1 MGPGLALRAVVVS
14 RSAAALLATL
24 TLVTVGTGCASAGLV
39 SAAEAGDLATLKK
52 RIEDA
57 KRAGKLD
64 GGEVRDAAHETAAR
78 SIKQADKSADV
89 DDVRMCV
96 RDLESALLTRT
107 KKTDEAGARAAYL
120 LLDEDRVSTSRW
132 ASHVSSA
139 DPAWRAVGARTLVRH
154 EDGAK
159 RRELFLDLD
168 PRVRIGS
175 IEAAY
180 RALDKDDARPLLE
193 VVRLDPDGV
202 ARNLGART
210 VGAIGGREVVL
221 GLRDRWVR
229 ADEPLRAAIV
239 SSWGFNASF
248 DDGGHDA
255 LVWAAETQSGSP
267 GVTAGNVLFR
277 AGQADRPIGRAALQ
291 RALAS
296 GSTSVRVMAIQLA
309 SLDDAELRADVEKAA
324 ESLDTAVKVAAL
336 GKLALRSD
344 KRKVALEELGSIAA
358 SEDRAA
364 NAAKVALAVA
374 RDRRAVPLLVKD
386 LSSTLPDVRAW
397 AASILAGM
405 HELQEA
411 APVLADADQSVRTR
425 VACAIVNAP
434 SK

>member
-1 MGPGLALRAVVVS
+1 MGPRFALFQR
-14 RSAAALLATL
+14 RSLIAPIVTSLFLAT
-24 TLVTVGTGCASAGLV
+24 TGCASSGLV
-39 SAAEAGDLATLKK
+39 SAAEKGDLASLKQ
-52 RIEDA
+52 RIEAA

-64 GGEVRDAAHETAAR
+64 GGEVRDAAKETAVR
-78 SIKQADKSADV
+78 SVKQADKGSDV

-96 RDLESALLTRT
+96 RDLETPLLERT
-107 KKTDEAGARAAYL
+107 KKHDEAGARAAYL
-120 LLDEDRVSTSRW
+120 LLDEDRASTSRW
-132 ASHVSSA
+132 SSQTADA
-139 DPAWRAVGARTLVRH
+139 DPAWRAVGARTLVSTK
-154 EDGAK
+154 DGKA

-168 PRVRIGS
+168 PRVRIGA

-180 RALDKDDARPLLE
+180 RALDKEDAGPLLE

-202 ARNLGART
+202 ARNVGART
-210 VGAIGGREVVL
+210 VGAIGGRDVVL

-229 ADEPLRAAIV
+229 ADEPLRAAIA
-239 SSWGFNASF
+239 SSWGFSASF

-267 GVTAGNVLFR
+267 GVTAGSTLFR
-277 AGQADRPIGRAALQ
+277 ATKADQPIGRAALI
-291 RALAS
+291 RAMTG
-296 GSTSVRVMAIQLA
+296 GSTSVRVMAIQL
-309 SLDDAELRADVEKAA
+309 SPLDDAELRAEIEKAV
-324 ESLDTAVKVAAL
+324 ENPDTAVKVAAL

-344 KRKVALEELGSIAA
+344 KRTQALEELGHIAA

-374 RDRRAVPLLVKD
+374 RDRRVVALLVKD

-397 AASILAGM
+397 AGGILAGM

-411 APVLADADQSVRTR
+411 APVLADADKSVRAR